1 MTKSLTIALS
11 CILLVSLGIFSAF
24 QVKKLNTTKTNLTEQ
39 LKAVNNLNESLE
51 IEKEETAI
59 LHEQNQIL
67 NDENLILRDSI
78 VKLHQIIARLR
89 SKIKKQDTR
98 IAELENK
105 LQYLQQ
111 QYDSKKQEIAI
122 NSRKENVDH
131 QAIAN
136 IEAEKAEIKEQINMI
151 EQEQFVEVSAKAV
164 AEKEMEDKI
173 ESEERFRK
181 IVDVVNNTRI
191 KFQDIKIKMDPTGQ
205 PVSKL
210 ISEGKN
216 WKHTT
221 IEFFMN
227 HENNKVL
234 LDEQFVVKI
243 IDMDFQE
250 ELSFVEKNPM
260 AAKSANLQNGAP
272 FYFDGNLVEIYHSNI
287 TPKRG
292 KNFEIQVYYKSD
304 DGEEYLLLDGVKQF
318 IQDGNLVV
326 GK

>member
-39 LKAVNNLNESLE
+39 LKAVHDLNESLE
-51 IEKEETAI
+51 IEKEETSI
-59 LHEQNQIL
+59 LSEQNQIL
-67 NDENLILRDSI
+67 SDENIMLRDSI
-78 VKLHQIIARLR
+78 AKLHSVIASLR
-89 SKIKKQDTR
+89 SKIRKQDAR
-98 IAELENK
+98 IQELENQ
-105 LQYLQQ
+105 LHYLQQ
-111 QYDSKKQEIAI
+111 QYDAKKQNIAI
-122 NSRKENVDH
+122 LSRKENVDQ

-136 IEAEKAEIKEQINMI
+136 IEAEKVVLKDQINEIQGEQITAEHLKMI
-151 EQEQFVEVSAKAV
+151 TEN
-164 AEKEMEDKI
+164 EMQDKI

-227 HENNKVL
+227 HNNNKVL

-250 ELSFVEKNPM
+250 ELAFVEANPL
-260 AAKSANLQNGAP
+260 AAKSIDPQTGAP
-272 FYFDGNLVEIYHSNI
+272 FYYDGNLVEIAYNNKN
-287 TPKRG
+287 PKRG
-292 KNFEIQVYYKSD
+292 KNFEVQVYYKSD

-318 IQDGNLVV
+318 IRDGSLLIN
-326 GK
+326 